1 MGEGEEAG
9 EESCQLKH
17 SLGVIVRRP
26 GRRTPASDFSELNRA
41 VLVIA
46 GEDRTNFG
54 LVERF
59 LLVGDGGHLGSN
71 WRFWG
76 FLDFSVSANGRIVQ
90 RLQCSMERAEEA
102 RQARL
107 PSASPRNRL
116 GSWASNEPKGTTRPA
131 QTNPKPISFPRNTV
145 CYGVQPSPTE

>member
-1 MGEGEEAG
+1 
-9 EESCQLKH
+9 
-17 SLGVIVRRP
+17 
-26 GRRTPASDFSELNRA
+26 
-41 VLVIA
+41 VIA

-90 RLQCSMERAEEA
+90 RVQCSMERAEEA

-116 GSWASNEPKGTTRPA
+116 GSWASM
-131 QTNPKPISFPRNTV
+131 NPKAPPVPHKQILSPFRFHAIRFATESNRV
-145 CYGVQPSPTE
+145 RPSKKKGPVGGG